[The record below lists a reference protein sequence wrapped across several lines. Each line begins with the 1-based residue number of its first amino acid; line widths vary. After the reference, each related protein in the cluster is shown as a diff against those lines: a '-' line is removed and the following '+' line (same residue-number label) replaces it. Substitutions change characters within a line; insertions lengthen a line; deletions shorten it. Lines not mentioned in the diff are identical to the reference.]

1 MMRFALVFFMAT
13 ALLLGA
19 WDTAAAP
26 FRVVTTTP
34 DLAAV
39 ASAIGGDRVH
49 VRSLSA
55 PTEDPHWVA
64 PKPSLALEL
73 SNAELLIAVGAELEV
88 GWLPTLQVGSRN
100 GKVQKGSRGYL
111 ECSELVTLL
120 EVPRGKV
127 DRSQGDL
134 HPSGNPHYMLDP
146 RAVERV
152 AVGIGK
158 RLAEL
163 DPPGHAVYL
172 ERTKQFVAG
181 LRGARARWEEQL
193 ASLRGRSV
201 ITYHRSLRYLAD
213 WLGLVVVDHLE
224 PKPGVSPSPSHV
236 AAVIRR
242 AQERKVR
249 LLVQER
255 HHPTNTSELVA
266 KKSGATL
273 VRIPGTARFPAQT
286 YVAFMDEIVK
296 ALAGAR

>member
-1 MMRFALVFFMAT
+1 RRSLNSISIWCCLVSSQS
-13 ALLLGA
+13 
-19 WDTAAAP
+19 AAP
-26 FRVVTTTP
+26 
-34 DLAAV
+34 V
-39 ASAIGGDRVH
+39 ALPSF
-49 VRSLSA
+49 
-55 PTEDPHWVA
+55 PT
-64 PKPSLALEL
+64 
-73 SNAELLIAVGAELEV
+73 
-88 GWLPTLQVGSRN
+88 PTLF
-100 GKVQKGSRGYL
+100 
-111 ECSELVTLL
+111 
-120 EVPRGKV
+120 
-127 DRSQGDL
+127 RS
-134 HPSGNPHYMLDP
+134 
-146 RAVERV
+146 ERV

-172 ERTKQFVAG
+172 ERTKQFVSG

-242 AQERKVR
+242 AQGRKVR